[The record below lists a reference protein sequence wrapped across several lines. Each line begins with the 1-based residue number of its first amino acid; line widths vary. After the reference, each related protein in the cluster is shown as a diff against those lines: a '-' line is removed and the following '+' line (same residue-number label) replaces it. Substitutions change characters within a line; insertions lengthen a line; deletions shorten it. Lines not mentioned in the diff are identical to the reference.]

1 VDPRAAEWRSR
12 ILARVDALAARG
24 FHGLFLDTLDSYAMV
39 LRADARRAAAVAMA
53 SLIRDIS
60 DHHRD
65 VKLLF
70 NRGFELLDDVGG
82 RASAVAAESLLYGW
96 DAAAKRYVDV
106 PAADRAW
113 LTDKL
118 HHVEQHFG
126 IPVIVI
132 DYLPESRREDAR
144 AAARR
149 IQAMGF
155 VPWIATPALD
165 TLGVGTIQSHAA
177 RILLLYDGAE
187 PHSPIID
194 LIAERLQ
201 ALGCAVDYLDVRR
214 GLPREPNGHRAG
226 IVSWFSDDDLPEVLG
241 YGRWLARQI
250 DAGSRGNVR
259 PAGVPGA
266 KAYARQAGPAGRR
279 RQLRARRARG
289 PARRPDRRRAGP
301 CAAASSCAG
310 TPRAARTALRGP
322 TRSSLDGARAA
333 SGLSALRL
341 VLRGRLRGRT
351 GRDGERRRALV
362 RRATRPRASR
372 SSGGCSRASS
382 PGSSA
387 TRGGA
392 GFTSAR
398 PVPATRPSA
407 SIPRAGAR
415 PSRPRPGASRPTARK
430 PGCSTHIDES
440 TRRHTHDRRRSSAQR

>member
-1 VDPRAAEWRSR
+1 
-12 ILARVDALAARG
+12 
-24 FHGLFLDTLDSYAMV
+24 
-39 LRADARRAAAVAMA
+39 MA

-106 PAADRAW
+106 PAADRAR

-226 IVSWFSDDDLPEVLG
+226 IVSWFSDDDLPELLG

-250 DAGSRGNVR
+250 DAGSRVVMFGR
-259 PAGVPGA
+259 PGFPVPRPTLA
-266 KAYARQAGPAGRR
+266 KLA
-279 RQLRARRARG
+279 LRE
-289 PARRPDRRRAGP
+289 D
-301 CAAASSCAG
+301 AASSA
-310 TPRAARTALRGP
+310 RAARVVRRDDLIGAEPPLRSRELVRWHAAG
-322 TRSSLDGARAA
+322 RSHRAPRPDSKLPGWRSRRFWPECATARA
-333 SGLSALRL
+333 SGSLARSHR
-341 VLRGRLRGRT
+341 
-351 GRDGERRRALV
+351 
-362 RRATRPRASR
+362 SR
-372 SSGGCSRASS
+372 W
-382 PGSSA
+382 
-387 TRGGA
+387 
-392 GFTSAR
+392 
-398 PVPATRPSA
+398 
-407 SIPRAGAR
+407 
-415 PSRPRPGASRPTARK
+415 
-430 PGCSTHIDES
+430 
-440 TRRHTHDRRRSSAQR
+440 

>member
-1 VDPRAAEWRSR
+1 VDPRGAEWRSR

-39 LRADARRAAAVAMA
+39 LRAEARRAAAVAMA

-144 AAARR
+144 ATARR

-250 DAGSRGNVR
+250 DAGSRVVMFGR
-259 PAGVPGA
+259 PGFPVPRPTLA
-266 KAYARQAGPAGRR
+266 KLA
-279 RQLRARRARG
+279 LRE
-289 PARRPDRRRAGP
+289 D
-301 CAAASSCAG
+301 AASAA
-310 TPRAARTALRGP
+310 RAARVVRRDDLIGAEPPLRSRELVRWHAAG
-322 TRSSLDGARAA
+322 RSHRAPRPDSKLPGWRSRRFWPECATARA
-333 SGLSALRL
+333 SGSLARSHR
-341 VLRGRLRGRT
+341 
-351 GRDGERRRALV
+351 
-362 RRATRPRASR
+362 SR
-372 SSGGCSRASS
+372 W
-382 PGSSA
+382 
-387 TRGGA
+387 
-392 GFTSAR
+392 
-398 PVPATRPSA
+398 
-407 SIPRAGAR
+407 
-415 PSRPRPGASRPTARK
+415 
-430 PGCSTHIDES
+430 
-440 TRRHTHDRRRSSAQR
+440 